1 MISHILHPHPQ
12 IRAVPAPSSP
22 FAALLLLSPATSFRA
37 IAESFT
43 RNNSID
49 CIDKATCEYWNAQL
63 TGGDSPYWTEFENGG
78 FWGEAVRAPPGWWE
92 GVGGLVRRCLLTAG
106 DREVLLD
113 DILEFGD
120 TLERLPEDWSVQ
132 RILGR
137 DEVHDAALMDYIL
150 EKKPRSE
157 TTINSAKWLK
167 EALGIKPKPY

>member
-1 MISHILHPHPQ
+1 M
-12 IRAVPAPSSP
+12 
-22 FAALLLLSPATSFRA
+22 
-37 IAESFT
+37 
-43 RNNSID
+43 
-49 CIDKATCEYWNAQL
+49 
-63 TGGDSPYWTEFENGG
+63 
-78 FWGEAVRAPPGWWE
+78 
-92 GVGGLVRRCLLTAG
+92 RRCLLTAG